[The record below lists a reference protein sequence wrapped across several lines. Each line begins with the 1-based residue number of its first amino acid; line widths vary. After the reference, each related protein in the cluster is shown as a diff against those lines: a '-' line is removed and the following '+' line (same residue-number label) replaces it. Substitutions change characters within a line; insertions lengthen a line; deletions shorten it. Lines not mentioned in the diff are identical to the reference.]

1 MRESSSQERISWT
14 ELLDI
19 LTESDWRSGKSLD
32 NGSRVERELVSIF
45 QRDGYDAAPAPRSQN
60 DYDLRLYKSETS
72 YAVRISASPAETRLV
87 EIERFLEFLGDNA
100 ARMRDGLFVSLVGFT
115 PAVRAYLREENI
127 TNLRL
132 AVLRGGRLI
141 WETERAA
148 GGEAK
153 RSIYIGVFTGKGGVG
168 KTTVAAHLAG
178 AFALNGSTTALLDLD
193 RQQNLRKMLG
203 ESVYLPPAKGRDG
216 SVAIPVFSAAEWDVE
231 KPAKT
236 KIVVCD
242 CSPEIDANPPQFV
255 RQFDYCLMP
264 TTLNPLGINQ
274 DADVMRRS
282 VEEIRQL
289 NEKTALFALIN
300 NLHADEPRRN
310 ARLNADLKERFQ
322 SIAERDARAHY
333 IDPHD
338 AAIRFSKQLHYWG
351 FHIFENAQ
359 PQLAFRSVGSYSHPR
374 LDFLKLA
381 DYLER
386 QMKIQKAK
394 EKFFTA

>member
-1 MRESSSQERISWT
+1 M
-14 ELLDI
+14 
-19 LTESDWRSGKSLD
+19 LTETDWRSGKSLD
-32 NGSRVERELVSIF
+32 TGSRVERELVSIF
-45 QRDGYDAAPAPRSQN
+45 QRDGFDAQTAPRSQN
-60 DYDLRLYKSETS
+60 DYDLRLHKADKT
-72 YAVRISASPAETRLV
+72 YAVRVSPAQAETRLV
-87 EIERFLEFLGDNA
+87 EVERFLEFLAENPA
-100 ARMRDGLFVSLVGFT
+100 EMRNGLFVSLVGFT

-127 TNLRL
+127 SNLRL
-132 AVLRGGRLI
+132 GILRGGRLI
-141 WETERAA
+141 WEAERAM
-148 GGEAK
+148 GGDTK

-178 AFALNGSTTALLDLD
+178 AFALNGSATALLDLD

-203 ESVYLPPAKGRDG
+203 ERVYLPPTKGRDG

-231 KPAKT
+231 KPSKV
-236 KIVVCD
+236 KIVICD
-242 CSPEIDANPPQFV
+242 CSPEIDANPPQFL

-274 DADVMRRS
+274 DADVIRRS
-282 VEEIRQL
+282 VGEIRL
-289 NEKTALFALIN
+289 VNEKALLYALIN

-310 ARLNADLKERFQ
+310 ARLNEELKERFQ
-322 SIAERDARAHY
+322 TIAGADARAHY
-333 IDPHD
+333 IDPEE

-351 FHIFENAQ
+351 FHLFDDAQ
-359 PQLAFRSVGSYSHPR
+359 PQLAFRSMGGYSHPR